1 MYAYFADTLAKLE
14 YKGVV
19 ILWKVAPVQT
29 GSPAEHRSWA
39 WVPFS
44 KNLFALTMNAKCS
57 LDKAGRWGNEVT
69 IFILLKQLLPVLLYK
84 FKNIQ
89 LVNSGAL
96 LLSWLS
102 PPPSNNVYCW
112 GYMGTKMPFN
122 AQILHRTA
130 RIVTVNSL

>member
-14 YKGVV
+14 YKGVF

-102 PPPSNNVYCW
+102 PPHQTMSIAGGIWALKCHSTLKFFTELPE
-112 GYMGTKMPFN
+112 
-122 AQILHRTA
+122 
-130 RIVTVNSL
+130 